1 MVNSYASDEL
11 YHWGVKGMKW
21 GIRRYQNK
29 DGSLTA
35 AGQKRYNKEM
45 QKAQNEQRIL
55 ANKKRT
61 QEKMDRLESI
71 RKKNAE
77 DREALS
83 GKSKGSGES
92 SGKKSVSEMTD
103 AELSAHN
110 QRLRMEKET
119 LELQSRINQ
128 LTPQKVSRGQQFID
142 KYGANIVKTLWND
155 IAKNNINKAISDR
168 LGVPESELDKLKKE
182 AETWKAK
189 ASIAKD
195 KKNYRD
201 DTEKYQKAEE
211 RRERE
216 RKEAE
221 ERREREQKA
230 AEDNGKNESGNNQQK
245 TKANSQSSSNS
256 RSVGNTSKVEKDSN
270 SNSNSNTNTTS
281 KSTTDKTTNS
291 SSKPK
296 ASGSSDQYISYYS
309 NYGEKWYRKKS
320 RSARTTTIDMKTA
333 IDNGEVW
340 IMDNVY
346 DRD

>member
-1 MVNSYASDEL
+1 MVNIYASDEL

-45 QKAQNEQRIL
+45 QKAQNEHRVL

-77 DREALS
+77 DREAIS

-110 QRLRMEKET
+110 QRLRMEKES

-128 LTPQKVSRGQQFID
+128 LTPQKVSMGQQFID

-189 ASIAKD
+189 ASIARD
-195 KKNYRD
+195 KKNTAD

-211 RRERE
+211 RREKE
-216 RKEAE
+216 R
-221 ERREREQKA
+221 
-230 AEDNGKNESGNNQQK
+230 NGSKDTSKNSKNTNNK
-245 TKANSQSSSNS
+245 NDDKSSSNS
-256 RSVGNTSKVEKDSN
+256 NN
-270 SNSNSNTNTTS
+270 SNSS
-281 KSTTDKTTNS
+281 STTNKKEDGKTETWTGTVEGEGTSRFTGWDNDPFSTRGSRNAKYRDVTSSTEIVTTGRRYVDNS
-291 SSKPK
+291 PLLTMNV
-296 ASGSSDQYISYYS
+296 DLL
-309 NYGEKWYRKKS
+309 ED
-320 RSARTTTIDMKTA
+320 RT
-333 IDNGEVW
+333 
-340 IMDNVY
+340 
-346 DRD
+346 RR

>member
-1 MVNSYASDEL
+1 MVNSYASNEL

-45 QKAQNEQRIL
+45 QKAQNEQRVL

-77 DREALS
+77 DREALN

-168 LGVPESELDKLKKE
+168 LGVPESELEKLKKE

-201 DTEKYQKAEE
+201 DTEKYEQGEK
-211 RRERE
+211 RRDRERA
-216 RKEAE
+216 EAE
-221 ERREREQKA
+221 EKAKTQAKQEKARANAQKQV
-230 AEDNGKNESGNNQQK
+230 DDYNKNWWENDSVTPKGDPNVVDRNNSRTVVGNVKNPPAVVRSSA
-245 TKANSQSSSNS
+245 TSLSNVNMNSQEFADKAYKGERVAFDVIDSIGGETLARFDEN
-256 RSVGNTSKVEKDSN
+256 GNLKR
-270 SNSNSNTNTTS
+270 
-281 KSTTDKTTNS
+281 
-291 SSKPK
+291 PW
-296 ASGSSDQYISYYS
+296 Q
-309 NYGEKWYRKKS
+309 R
-320 RSARTTTIDMKTA
+320 
-333 IDNGEVW
+333 
-340 IMDNVY
+340 
-346 DRD
+346 

>member
-1 MVNSYASDEL
+1 MVNSYASNEL

-45 QKAQNEQRIL
+45 QKAQNEQRVL

-77 DREALS
+77 NREALS

-92 SGKKSVSEMTD
+92 SDKKSVSEMTD

-142 KYGANIVKTLWND
+142 KYGVTIVKTLWND
-155 IAKNNINKAISDR
+155 IAKNNINKAIENK
-168 LGVPESELDKLKKE
+168 LGMKVPESELDKLKKE

-189 ASIAKD
+189 ASIARD
-195 KKNYRD
+195 KKNTAD

-211 RRERE
+211 RREKE
-216 RKEAE
+216 R
-221 ERREREQKA
+221 
-230 AEDNGKNESGNNQQK
+230 NGSKDTSKNSKDTNNK
-245 TKANSQSSSNS
+245 NDDKSSSN
-256 RSVGNTSKVEKDSN
+256 NNN
-270 SNSNSNTNTTS
+270 SNSSSSANKKEDDKTETWTGTVEGEGTSRFTGWDNDPFYARRVRNGTYRDVESSTEIVATGRRYVNSSPLLTTS
-281 KSTTDKTTNS
+281 VNLLED
-291 SSKPK
+291 
-296 ASGSSDQYISYYS
+296 
-309 NYGEKWYRKKS
+309 
-320 RSARTTTIDMKTA
+320 RT
-333 IDNGEVW
+333 
-340 IMDNVY
+340 
-346 DRD
+346 RR

>member
-1 MVNSYASDEL
+1 MVNSYASNEL

-45 QKAQNEQRIL
+45 QKAQNEQRVL

-83 GKSKGSGES
+83 GKSKRNGES

-142 KYGANIVKTLWND
+142 KYGATIVKTLWND

-168 LGVPESELDKLKKE
+168 LGIPESELDKLKKE

-216 RKEAE
+216 RK
-221 ERREREQKA
+221 A
-230 AEDNGKNESGNNQQK
+230 AEDNGKNENDNNQQRTK
-245 TKANSQSSSNS
+245 TDTQSSSNS
-256 RSVGNTSKVEKDSN
+256 QTGGNTSKVGKD

-291 SSKPK
+291 SDKPK

-309 NYGEKWYRKKS
+309 NYGEKWYRKKP

>member
-45 QKAQNEQRIL
+45 QKAQNEQRVL

-83 GKSKGSGES
+83 GKFKGSGES

-128 LTPQKVSRGQQFID
+128 LTPQKVSRGQQFVD
-142 KYGANIVKTLWND
+142 KYGATIVKTLWND
-155 IAKNNINKAISDR
+155 IAKNNINKAIENK
-168 LGVPESELDKLKKE
+168 LGMKVSESELDKLKKE

-189 ASIAKD
+189 ASIARD
-195 KKNYRD
+195 KKNTAD

-221 ERREREQKA
+221 DK
-230 AEDNGKNESGNNQQK
+230 GKKENDNNQQRTK
-245 TKANSQSSSNS
+245 TDAQSSPNSQS
-256 RSVGNTSKVEKDSN
+256 GKNTSKVGKD

-281 KSTTDKTTNS
+281 KSTTDKTTNYS
-291 SSKPK
+291 NIPK

-309 NYGEKWYRKKS
+309 NYGEKWYRKKP

-346 DRD
+346 DQD

>member
-1 MVNSYASDEL
+1 MVNSYASNEL

-45 QKAQNEQRIL
+45 QKAQNEQRVL

-83 GKSKGSGES
+83 GKSKGSSES

-142 KYGANIVKTLWND
+142 KYGVNIAKTLWND
-155 IAKNNINKAISDR
+155 IAKNNINKAIENK
-168 LGVPESELDKLKKE
+168 LGMKVPESELDKLKKE

-195 KKNYRD
+195 KKNTAD

-216 RKEAE
+216 RK
-221 ERREREQKA
+221 A
-230 AEDNGKNESGNNQQK
+230 AEDDGKNESGNNQQK
-245 TKANSQSSSNS
+245 TKADTQSSSNS
-256 RSVGNTSKVEKDSN
+256 QSGKNTSKVGKDSN
-270 SNSNSNTNTTS
+270 SNSNTNSNRTDTGSS
-281 KSTTDKTTNS
+281 KNTTDKTTNS
-291 SSKPK
+291 SNKPDP
-296 ASGSSDQYISYYS
+296 SGSSDQYISYYS

-320 RSARTTTIDMKTA
+320 RSARTTTIDMKQA
-333 IDNGEVW
+333 IDSGEIW

>member
-45 QKAQNEQRIL
+45 QKAQNEQRVL

-155 IAKNNINKAISDR
+155 IAKNNINKAIENK
-168 LGVPESELDKLKKE
+168 LGMKVPESELDKLKKE

-189 ASIAKD
+189 ASIARD
-195 KKNYRD
+195 KKNIAD
-201 DTEKYQKAEE
+201 DTEKYQK
-211 RRERE
+211 
-216 RKEAE
+216 AE

-256 RSVGNTSKVEKDSN
+256 RSVGNTSKVEKD